1 MGRKSYKYHYFYKI
15 TNLINNHFYYG
26 VHNTDNL
33 DDGYMGSGT
42 RINYAYKEFGIENF
56 KKEILK
62 YFGTSEEA
70 FEYEAEVVTE
80 ELIKSDECYNVIE
93 GGNYGWEKTKDT
105 ISVRDKDG
113 NCFRIHKDSEEYK
126 NKIVLPVTIGH
137 LTVKDDFGNTF
148 YVSCDDQRYL
158 SGELKHCCVGHIHAK
173 DKNGNHYYI
182 TKDDPRW
189 MSGELVGMSKGRKYT
204 EEQKQHVKEGI
215 KGKNRKHKT
224 RFVCNENEIIKIDI
238 KDLDE
243 YLKNGY
249 QVGKKYHKI
258 VCQKLVDAHK
268 KFHFQAGEKNSQY
281 GTCWIHNDKENKKIK
296 KIDLENYINN
306 GWLKG
311 MKMKLFNK

>member
-1 MGRKSYKYHYFYKI
+1 MARKSYKYHYFYKI

-26 VHNTDNL
+26 VHNTNNL

-62 YFGTSEEA
+62 YFDTSEEA
-70 FEYEAEVVTE
+70 FLYESKIVTEDLVKNENCYNTSCGGKYSWEVTKNTISIKDKNGNHYRVYKDDEKYKNREVVGITTGH
-80 ELIKSDECYNVIE
+80 V
-93 GGNYGWEKTKDT
+93 T
-105 ISVRDKDG
+105 V
-113 NCFRIHKDSEEYK
+113 KDSE
-126 NKIVLPVTIGH
+126 
-137 LTVKDDFGNTF
+137 GNTF
-148 YVSCDDQRYL
+148 YVFCDDPRYK
-158 SGELKHCCVGHIHAK
+158 SGELQHCCKGYIHAK
-173 DKNGNHYYI
+173 DKNGNHFYI

-189 MSGELVGMSKGRKYT
+189 ISGKLVGMSKGRKYA

-243 YLKNGY
+243 YIKNGY
-249 QVGKKYHKI
+249 QIGKKYKKI
-258 VCQKLVDAHK
+258 KNQKLVDIHK
-268 KFHFQAGEKNSQY
+268 QYGLQKGEKNSQY
-281 GTCWIHNDKENKKIK
+281 GTCWVHNDKENKRIK